1 MCREKADT
9 EFRYGDMSEAIDLK
23 KILASWPYDP
33 ENDARV
39 ARVAGGREVL
49 QVRTPLGLEQLEL
62 DGRPDGVRP
71 HLRESVLEFHLARY
85 EQAKITGQEGDF
97 DLSAADC
104 AELFNE
110 GTLYY
115 LRYVRLFQLR
125 DWPRTVRD
133 TARNLRVFDFVHEHA
148 RREEDR
154 MFLEKWRPYIVRVNA
169 SAAAMQ
175 QIEKSAFQR
184 AQTITQEAIDRIEA
198 LEGVVDDETFAF
210 ERDRSVQALREL
222 LAQIQKNR
230 PLSEVEQL
238 ERQLGRAVERQEF
251 ERAALLRDKIRD
263 LKKQQVAT

>member
-1 MCREKADT
+1 
-9 EFRYGDMSEAIDLK
+9 
-23 KILASWPYDP
+23 
-33 ENDARV
+33 
-39 ARVAGGREVL
+39 
-49 QVRTPLGLEQLEL
+49 
-62 DGRPDGVRP
+62 
-71 HLRESVLEFHLARY
+71 
-85 EQAKITGQEGDF
+85 
-97 DLSAADC
+97 
-104 AELFNE
+104 
-110 GTLYY
+110 
-115 LRYVRLFQLR
+115 
-125 DWPRTVRD
+125 
-133 TARNLRVFDFVHEHA
+133 VFDFVHEHA